1 MVLFGNIDYKQR
13 EILLGVI
20 LLLFLYGICFVCVR
34 LYTWVGGVSES
45 IYKGISP
52 RGVDASL
59 QWRESKGGGS
69 DLAHSRCSKQ
79 PTSLQ
84 TSPRLALRCTVQYL
98 FIYFGWGAN
107 VCSVALDIS
116 DRKDQRATPQMKLS
130 KWPDS
135 WVPRRTSLARTF
147 YYDRSETSQQEGR
160 RGEEK
165 KENHHPP
172 DQRERRRDKT
182 SAAVSSPSM
191 ME

>member
-1 MVLFGNIDYKQR
+1 MSK
-13 EILLGVI
+13 
-20 LLLFLYGICFVCVR
+20 
-34 LYTWVGGVSES
+34 S

-52 RGVDASL
+52 GGVDALL
-59 QWRESKGGGS
+59 QSGWKRSS
-69 DLAHSRCSKQ
+69 SRCSKQ
-79 PTSLQ
+79 PTSLE
-84 TSPRLALRCTVQYL
+84 TSPQLALQCTVQYL

-135 WVPRRTSLARTF
+135 WVPRRTSLTRTF
-147 YYDRSETSQQEGR
+147 YYDRSETSQQEGK
-160 RGEEK
+160 RGGK
-165 KENHHPP
+165 KENHHLPN
-172 DQRERRRDKT
+172 QSKRKRDKT

>member
-1 MVLFGNIDYKQR
+1 M
-13 EILLGVI
+13 
-20 LLLFLYGICFVCVR
+20 
-34 LYTWVGGVSES
+34 SES

-52 RGVDASL
+52 GGVDASL
-59 QWRESKGGGS
+59 QLRKSKGGGS
-69 DLAHSRCSKQ
+69 DLAHSRCRKQ
-79 PTSLQ
+79 PTSWKP
-84 TSPRLALRCTVQYL
+84 SPRSSPQCTVQYL

-116 DRKDQRATPQMKLS
+116 DREDQRATPQMKLS

-147 YYDRSETSQQEGR
+147 YYDRSETSQQE
-160 RGEEK
+160 
-165 KENHHPP
+165 
-172 DQRERRRDKT
+172 REREGKKRETISRLDQSERKRDKT